1 MKKIGEGF
9 EVTCVDGVTR
19 ENVEIYADDNGN
31 LVYQTTGGELLCDHC
46 AVTQPLGG
54 TLFVPPFVAE
64 ILFAKNRKG

>member
-9 EVTCVDGVTR
+9 EVICIDGVTR

-31 LVYQTTGGELLCDHC
+31 LVYQTIDGDVLCDDC

-54 TLFVPPFVAE
+54 TLFVPPFVADFY
-64 ILFAKNRKG
+64 FARNRKG